1 MVKRS
6 NPNTLGSSPIGCV
19 TAQSLS
25 FQTGEMGM
33 TMILPKSYADDEK

>member
-6 NPNTLGSSPIGCV
+6 NSNTLGSSSIGYV

-33 TMILPKSYADDEK
+33 MMIIPKSYADDEK

>member
-1 MVKRS
+1 MVKHS
-6 NPNTLGSSPIGCV
+6 NSNTLGSSPIGCE

-33 TMILPKSYADDEK
+33 TRIISKSHADDEK